1 MSHSLLVLF
10 FLLLTLLACQD
21 LASSENSIP
30 AVEEQ
35 SEPVQDKYSKQR
47 RDMVEQQI
55 RARGVND
62 DEVLKAMR
70 KVPRHLFVPEP
81 QRRSAYADTPLP
93 IGLNQTISQPF
104 IVAYMT
110 EAADISG
117 KDKVLEIGT
126 GSGYQ
131 AAILGEI
138 AREVYT
144 IEIVPELARRSGSL
158 LKELGY
164 KNVFAKEGNGY
175 LGWPEHA
182 PFDAIIVTAAPDEVP
197 KPLID
202 QLAVG
207 GTMVIPVGTSY
218 QEMTLIT
225 KTKKGVTEKRTIPVR
240 FVPMT
245 GKPRS

>member
-1 MSHSLLVLF
+1 MNRSLALLF
-10 FLLLTLLACQD
+10 FLLLALLACQD
-21 LASSENSIP
+21 SARSEN
-30 AVEEQ
+30 AVEIDEERA
-35 SEPVQDKYSKQR
+35 EPFQDEFIKER
-47 RDMVEQQI
+47 RDMVEAQI
-55 RARGVND
+55 RARGVKD
-62 DEVLKAMR
+62 QEVLKAMR
-70 KVPRHLFVPEP
+70 KVPRHRFVPE
-81 QRRSAYADTPLP
+81 SHWTFAYADTPLP
-93 IGLNQTISQPF
+93 IGLDQTISQPY

-110 EAADISG
+110 EAARIAG
-117 KDKVLEIGT
+117 TDKVLEIGT

-138 AREVYT
+138 AREVYS
-144 IEIVPELARRSGSL
+144 IEIVPELARQSGSL

-182 PFDAIIVTAAPDEVP
+182 PFDAIIVTAAPAEVP
-197 KPLID
+197 RALVE

-207 GTMVIPVGTSY
+207 GVMVIPVGTSY
-218 QEMTLIT
+218 QEMMLIT

-245 GKPRS
+245 GKPGS